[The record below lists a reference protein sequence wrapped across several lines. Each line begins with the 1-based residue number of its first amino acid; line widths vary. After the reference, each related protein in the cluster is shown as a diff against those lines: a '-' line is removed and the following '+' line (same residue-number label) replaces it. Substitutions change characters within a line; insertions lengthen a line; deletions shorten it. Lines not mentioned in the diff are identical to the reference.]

1 MTGPDPPVLSNV
13 TDDLSWGRI
22 AGCFAEPDDGLA
34 ADSCRKAACR
44 KAGLASPS
52 KLPVVLPV
60 IASHQAQACDQVP
73 FPRGKGRRRRAMKD
87 ISCSRPI
94 LLKSSGQA
102 AR

>member
-44 KAGLASPS
+44 KAGLAQPVEASRCLARDRVTPS
-52 KLPVVLPV
+52 AGL
-60 IASHQAQACDQVP
+60 
-73 FPRGKGRRRRAMKD
+73 
-87 ISCSRPI
+87 
-94 LLKSSGQA
+94 
-102 AR
+102 